1 MEQGKKLQ
9 RRLLLHEEVSQYI
22 KETILTGELKPGDR
36 IVESRLAQELGVS
49 QAPVREALRELE
61 FSGLV
66 EQKPFSGTYVKQV
79 TVKEIRQFYE
89 VRAALERLGAECAA
103 QRMNKVHGIM
113 ICPSTSNVMPASM
126 TRLWRQPATIC

>member
-49 QAPVREALRELE
+49 QAPVR
-61 FSGLV
+61 
-66 EQKPFSGTYVKQV
+66 
-79 TVKEIRQFYE
+79 
-89 VRAALERLGAECAA
+89 
-103 QRMNKVHGIM
+103 
-113 ICPSTSNVMPASM
+113 
-126 TRLWRQPATIC
+126 

>member
-1 MEQGKKLQ
+1 MGQGKKLQ

-61 FSGLV
+61 FRGLV

-79 TVKEIRQFYE
+79 TVKEIR
-89 VRAALERLGAECAA
+89 
-103 QRMNKVHGIM
+103 
-113 ICPSTSNVMPASM
+113 
-126 TRLWRQPATIC
+126 

>member
-36 IVESRLAQELGVS
+36 IVESRLAQGLGVS

-66 EQKPFSGTYVKQV
+66 EAFFGDLCQTGH
-79 TVKEIRQFYE
+79 R
-89 VRAALERLGAECAA
+89 ERD
-103 QRMNKVHGIM
+103 
-113 ICPSTSNVMPASM
+113 PAV
-126 TRLWRQPATIC
+126 L

>member
-1 MEQGKKLQ
+1 MGQGKKLQ

-49 QAPVREALRELE
+49 QALVREELRELE

-66 EQKPFSGTYVKQV
+66 E
-79 TVKEIRQFYE
+79 
-89 VRAALERLGAECAA
+89 
-103 QRMNKVHGIM
+103 
-113 ICPSTSNVMPASM
+113 
-126 TRLWRQPATIC
+126 